1 MKPSCHDN
9 LTHLFLTPAHIL
21 LLRTSM
27 MDAALCEILV
37 VNVRQPMDAVTYP
50 FPREASQLHFRI
62 SSWITISL
70 NGFWTRLDA

>member
-37 VNVRQPMDAVTYP
+37 VTPWKINMEPTNHP
-50 FPREASQLHFRI
+50 FKKDNDLPGLH
-62 SSWITISL
+62 
-70 NGFWTRLDA
+70 DYVPY